1 MKTIVIR
8 WKVLAATFIGAI
20 VLSVVGRT
28 FVELDVARLS
38 FFFFPSIEHFALN
51 TNPVPILEYH
61 ILACKFTSS
70 DRYTK
75 S

>member
-20 VLSVVGRT
+20 VLSVVSRT
-28 FVELDVARLS
+28 FVELDNARL
-38 FFFFPSIEHFALN
+38 FFFFSSIRHFVLN